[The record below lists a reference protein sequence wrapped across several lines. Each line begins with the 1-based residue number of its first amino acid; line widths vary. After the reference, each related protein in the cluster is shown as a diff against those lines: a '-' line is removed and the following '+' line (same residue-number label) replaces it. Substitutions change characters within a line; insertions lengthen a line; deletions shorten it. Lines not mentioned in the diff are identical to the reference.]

1 MRFRLTSAPLARVLL
16 ALATPMTFAAL
27 AASPLAT
34 PSFAQPPSG
43 IVRPDTEPNKP
54 TLELGSELFAANCS
68 SCHGISGSGVSKAR
82 PGAGGVY
89 GLGPPLHG
97 VGSEAAD
104 FYLRTGL
111 MPLDNPHH
119 QPSNDRVL
127 FSGNEIRALDRY
139 VASLGKGPGIPDP
152 TPQRGNLSAGMQ
164 LFTSDCAGC
173 HQEDA
178 RGGYVTGARV
188 PPLQGYT
195 NAEIAEAVRI
205 GPYLMPRFTARQIS
219 NVQLNSIIKYVQ
231 SQNHPYNRGGWGI
244 GNIGPIPEGLVT
256 WLIAVPLLLIS
267 CLIVGRRSRR

>member
-1 MRFRLTSAPLARVLL
+1 MSRIRLQSATRRAGFVL
-16 ALATPMTFAAL
+16 AAL
-27 AASPLAT
+27 VALSTGPLGASAQ
-34 PSFAQPPSG
+34 AQPPSG
-43 IVRPDTEPNKP
+43 IVRPDTEPAKP

-68 SCHGISGSGVSKAR
+68 SCHGIAGKGITKAR
-82 PGAGGVY
+82 PGAGDVS
-89 GLGPPLHG
+89 GLGPSLRG
-97 VGSEAAD
+97 VGAQAAD

-119 QPSNDRVL
+119 EPSNDRVL
-127 FSGNEIRALDRY
+127 FSDKEIRSLVLY
-139 VASLGKGPGIPDP
+139 VASLGKGPGIPAP
-152 TPQRGNLSAGMQ
+152 TPQRGNMSDGAQ

-195 NAEIAEAVRI
+195 NTEIAEAVRI
-205 GPYLMPRFTARQIS
+205 GPYLMPRFTASQIS
-219 NVQLNSIIKYVQ
+219 NAQLDSIIKYVQ

-256 WLIAVPLLLIS
+256 WLIAAPLLLIS
-267 CLIVGRRSRR
+267 CLVVGRRLRR